1 MLFGAL
7 LAPAILAGGLLA
19 GEMRGFEWGVARAGG
34 GEEGVAGVAFEPVL
48 VPAPPR
54 PERRYA
60 AAMPSPVREVPRR
73 VRRVEVEEA
82 APEERGKEEEPVT
95 PAPVRT
101 QGGCPGEWVDTWL
114 WELCRDREQEQEGAG
129 QEEGLVGDGW
139 LPGV

>member
-19 GEMRGFEWGVARAGG
+19 GEMRGFEKDVASAGTGG
-34 GEEGVAGVAFEPVL
+34 GGAVRRAFEPVL

-60 AAMPSPVREVPRR
+60 AAMPSPVREVPER
-73 VRRVEVEEA
+73 VPRVVDEKKVPEVVQ
-82 APEERGKEEEPVT
+82 EEPVT

-114 WELCRDREQEQEGAG
+114 WELCRDREEEDGA
-129 QEEGLVGDGW
+129 VDSW
-139 LPGV
+139 LPGI